1 MKKIIKYVPV
11 LFLVTASCVFF
22 KNRVEDVCLI
32 KNIEEKIFIEDY
44 IVNFYKGEIPY
55 ALSNKEIPFAIPA
68 IWSFYLMYFF
78 AVISW
83 EIKNL
88 FSSSEH
94 QRLIR
99 YGSKKRWC
107 RRGLRSLFREVLL
120 YMLITYVGF
129 VIYAILTGAN
139 FGGPNLEL
147 QRLLSDIDLTY
158 ITRWELLVLLVI
170 LPFSVLLAV
179 AYLQYMLSICV
190 SNVMAILILVILLVA
205 SVFYLHPML
214 FGNYLMLIR
223 NEVFMEAGTRL
234 VIGIAFSGI
243 VMIGSYII
251 SRSVIERKDF
261 F

>member
-11 LFLVTASCVFF
+11 LFLVVTSCVFF

-32 KNIEEKIFIEDY
+32 KDIEEKIFIEDY

-83 EIKNL
+83 KIKNL
-88 FSSSEH
+88 FSSVEH

-107 RRGLRSLFREVLL
+107 RRSLRGLFREVLL
-120 YMLITYVGF
+120 YVLITYMGF
-129 VIYAILTGAN
+129 VICAILTGVN

-147 QRLLSDIDLTY
+147 QRLLSDINLTY
-158 ITRWELLVLLVI
+158 ITRWELLCLVVI
-170 LPFSVLLAV
+170 LPFIVLLAV
-179 AYLQYMLSICV
+179 AYLQYMLSICI
-190 SNVMAILILVILLVA
+190 SNVMAILVLTTLLVA

-214 FGNYLMLIR
+214 FGNYLMLMR
-223 NEVFMEAGTRL
+223 NEVFMVGGTRL
-234 VIGIAFSGI
+234 VIGIAFVGI

-251 SRSVIERKDF
+251 SRSVIDKKDF
-261 F
+261 Y